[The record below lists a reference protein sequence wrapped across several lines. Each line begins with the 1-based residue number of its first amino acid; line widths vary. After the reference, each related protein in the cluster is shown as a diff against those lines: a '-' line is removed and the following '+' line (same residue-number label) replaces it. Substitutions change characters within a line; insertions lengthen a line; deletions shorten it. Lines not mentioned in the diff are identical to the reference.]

1 MMGGYQCFNEKSYL
15 LLVDISKDSQK
26 RQEEMDI
33 DGGNLDDDT
42 IEREWW
48 QITVL
53 SSLPIQDGEKDG
65 KQLLQSALEKLLQD
79 FIEKHKDVYKHF
91 ITKKNNQEA
100 KFYKDSIDKVMAKAE
115 YTFTKAEVPSGK
127 SDQLSSD
134 QVIKLKTDIAEVM
147 KNVPS
152 TALAIMIRNWHAFR
166 LENSGYW
173 TALKNDSFMVDSS
186 LLKEII
192 HPDTNV

>member
-1 MMGGYQCFNEKSYL
+1 LN
-15 LLVDISKDSQK
+15 
-26 RQEEMDI
+26 
-33 DGGNLDDDT
+33 
-42 IEREWW
+42 
-48 QITVL
+48 
-53 SSLPIQDGEKDG
+53 
-65 KQLLQSALEKLLQD
+65 D

-115 YTFTKAEVPSGK
+115 YTFTKAEVPSAK

-152 TALAIMIRNWHAFR
+152 TALAIMIRNWHSFR

-192 HPDTNV
+192 HPDTNVQGGRVTKNLEKLEMFIMNAQIYLDGISHDNGKH